1 MSNRF
6 SSTALVALAAAFT
19 FTALAPS
26 SAQARQEHWFYNDYD
41 RYDEDAYGDD
51 EVVYDNGYRDYEQ
64 SRREQKRLKR
74 LRKMRNKA
82 RRQARRQRRQSG
94 TRPGRQRLYDAWQGS
109 YPQPAPVIMSAPST
123 PRYQRPQQRLDQRAA
138 QRPFRLSYVP
148 LPRRKPYHL
157 IPTVKASTE
166 QPVATTSFDRDSET
180 RTFDQRP
187 RWNPTP
193 EISTE
198 KTYEST
204 RLPQAIPL
212 ATTTEKRATLKKPIV
227 KKPRVEKVKPENK
240 PGFKPIRIEVA
251 KANKSV
257 TPVQQPVPLAKPP
270 RSKKPRLAA
279 NQLSCNK
286 AKSIVSGFGF
296 SDVTP
301 RTCTGNVY
309 DFKAK
314 RDGKP
319 YSIKVSSLSGELK
332 AVKKIK

>member
-6 SSTALVALAAAFT
+6 SSTALVALAAVFS

-41 RYDEDAYGDD
+41 RYDEDAYGNDD
-51 EVVYDNGYRDYEQ
+51 VVYDNGYRTYEP
-64 SRREQKRLKR
+64 SRRELRRLKR
-74 LRKMRNKA
+74 QRKKA
-82 RRQARRQRRQSG
+82 RRQRNQQRRYTS

-109 YPQPAPVIMSAPST
+109 YPQPAPVIMTAPPA
-123 PRYQRPQQRLDQRAA
+123 PRFQQPQQQVDPRLE

-157 IPTVKASTE
+157 IPPVQASTE
-166 QPVATTSFDRDSET
+166 QPVATISLDRDSEPL
-180 RTFDQRP
+180 TFDQRP

-193 EISTE
+193 ERSTKKAIE
-198 KTYEST
+198 VT
-204 RLPQAIPL
+204 RLPKASPSAAAI
-212 ATTTEKRATLKKPIV
+212 EKRVTLNKPLV
-227 KKPRVEKVKPENK
+227 KKAPGEKVKQA
-240 PGFKPIRIEVA
+240 FKPVRIEVT
-251 KANKSV
+251 KARKHV
-257 TPVQQPVPLAKPP
+257 TPVRKPVPLAKPP
-270 RSKKPRLAA
+270 RSKPRLAA

-296 SDVTP
+296 SDITP
-301 RTCTGNVY
+301 RICTGNVY
-309 DFKAK
+309 DFNAK

-332 AVKKIK
+332 DVKKIK